1 MAKLIE
7 VEQEVGQSATATLI
21 QYAKIAWRGKWI
33 IIAAM
38 VLSLTAGWSYCQLAP
53 KLYRSET
60 LILVEDPKVQ
70 ENYVQGVAEGK
81 IEQRI
86 FLIQKEIS
94 NRVFLAEVVK
104 ELNLYPDTVAE
115 FGLDQAASLLADSL
129 MVEMINKGSLG
140 NFVSETGPDAFTI
153 SFGHPDPVTAQLVT
167 ARIASWFIEE
177 NRKAREEVAQGT
189 SEFLDAEVLRAQ
201 KELEKKED
209 EVGRF
214 KSQQIGYLP
223 QQIEANLRAL
233 DRLSNDLNGV
243 NESIQRLTDRLTA
256 VEKAV
261 REYQRFGRTNLGL
274 VTGGIQT
281 DPLFRQLTDLR
292 EKLGKLKAEFWDAYP
307 EVLLTKEELH
317 QVEAQLVELYGSES
331 IKPAKNLPD
340 PYMQDLTKQQSEM
353 KSELA
358 LLKHRHQMLQTER
371 KEYEKRIEKS
381 PEVEQDLLILERDY
395 ENMKSNYRSLLE
407 KRLNARVVQNLEK
420 RKKGSQFRIL
430 DPAFFPRLPVQ
441 PNQQRIMVFALI
453 LGCVLGLGMTLM
465 RDQLNPRFRRAE
477 EVEQLFGP
485 HLLAVIPDFSFECG
499 RVSWYNRIGWNRLPP
514 RDGTVEA
521 SGQGIDGSEV
531 RTIVSNGLL
540 DKQSDGQPFQDSFVV
555 KWLPNS
561 TVAEQYRV
569 AATRLALVKTDGQS
583 AVVAVTSAIKD
594 EGKTTTVINLG
605 YTMARDLGKRTLI
618 LDCDF
623 KCPMLHHYA
632 KTVPKWGLADC
643 LIGDIP
649 LDDCLFGFEDA
660 PCWIMPVGS
669 PDVHP
674 TELLKSERL
683 AGILAQLRARFEYI
697 FINTPPILPL
707 ATMNILAGHADILLL
722 VVRADSTPRQLVQR
736 ALSSLP
742 SSVPAH
748 LVLNAV
754 RHQALSSYMGIYQH
768 LAR

>member
-1 MAKLIE
+1 MSQLIE
-7 VEQEVGQSATATLI
+7 VEQKVDQSATATLI
-21 QYAKIAWRGKWI
+21 QYAEIAWRGKWVI
-33 IIAAM
+33 IVAV

-104 ELNLYPDTVAE
+104 ELNLYPDEVAK

-129 MVEMINKGSLG
+129 MVEMVNKGSLG
-140 NFVSETGPDAFTI
+140 NFVSQNGPDAFTI
-153 SFGHPDPVTAQLVT
+153 SFIHPDPVTTQLVT

-209 EVGRF
+209 EVGRY

-243 NESIQRLTDRLTA
+243 NENIQRLTDRLTA

-261 REYQRFGRTNLGL
+261 REYQRFGRTNPGL
-274 VTGGIQT
+274 MAGGIQL
-281 DPLFRQLTDLR
+281 DPLFHRLTDLR

-340 PYMQDLTKQQSEM
+340 PYMQDLTKQQSEV

-358 LLKHRHQMLQTER
+358 LLKHRQQMLQAER

-441 PNQQRIMVFALI
+441 PNQQRVMMLALL
-453 LGCVLGLGMTLM
+453 LGCVLGLGVTMM
-465 RDQLNPRFRRAE
+465 RDQLNPQFRRLA

-485 HLLAVIPDFSFECG
+485 LLLAAIPDFSFEFG
-499 RVSWYNRIGWNRLPP
+499 RVSWYNRIDWNRLRPG
-514 RDGTVEA
+514 DETVEA
-521 SGQGIDGSEV
+521 SGQGVDGSEV
-531 RTIVSNGLL
+531 RTIVSRDLLGLGRN
-540 DKQSDGQPFQDSFVV
+540 GQPFKDNFIV
-555 KWLPNS
+555 KWLPSS
-561 TVAEQYRV
+561 TVAEHYRV
-569 AATRLALVKTDGQS
+569 AATRLSLVETRGQS
-583 AVVAVTSAIKD
+583 TVVAVTSAIKG

-605 YTMARDLGKRTLI
+605 FTMAKDLGKRTLL

-623 KCPMLHHYA
+623 KCPMLHHYVE
-632 KTVPKWGLADC
+632 TVPKWGLADC

-649 LDDCLFGFEDA
+649 LDDCLFGFENA

-669 PDVHP
+669 SDVHH

-683 AGILAQLRARFEYI
+683 AGILAQLRKRFEYI
-697 FINTPPILPL
+697 FINAPPILPL
-707 ATMNILAGHADILLL
+707 AAMNILAGHADILLL
-722 VVRADSTPRQLVQR
+722 IVRANSTPKQVVQR

-742 SSVPAH
+742 SSVSARV
-748 LVLNAV
+748 VLNAV
-754 RHQALSSYMGIYQH
+754 GNQALSSYMGSYDY